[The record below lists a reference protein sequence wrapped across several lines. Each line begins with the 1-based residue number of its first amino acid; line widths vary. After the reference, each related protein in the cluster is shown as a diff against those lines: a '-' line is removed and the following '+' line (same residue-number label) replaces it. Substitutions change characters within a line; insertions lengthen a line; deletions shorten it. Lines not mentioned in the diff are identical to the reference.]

1 MQKNYLTK
9 YLKYKRKYLNL
20 SVQYGK
26 GINYSWHIINGSN
39 TREAN
44 PQEELELEGKY
55 NKASATKIIFNG
67 ITYCITDNGDYIN
80 GDNILKREE
89 KITNI
94 DPNEQLLFNQLKL
107 CAEKHGAILRVAGG
121 WVRDKILKKSNDDID
136 IAVQYMSGRVFSEHL
151 FKYINELGNGWN
163 CSDIAIISENAE
175 KSKNLETATL
185 KITIPNGIKFELD
198 FVGLRSEVYDG
209 LSRVPIV
216 VPATPE
222 KDATRR
228 DLTINAL
235 FYNINT
241 NKIEDYI
248 GGVRDIFSGVI
259 RTPLDP
265 TVTFRDDPL
274 RMLRALRFRSRFS
287 FTLDDGIVRAMQN
300 PELQQKLGSTISEE
314 RIGQEII
321 GFFKKGSNPKLAFN
335 AIYDNGL
342 WYVLFGFREIGNWGE
357 KSIKL
362 INKLDDLSQ
371 ENILAALTLPL
382 YVNDKVNAAN
392 LGKKGKGS
400 LEKFYI
406 NKIRLTRVDF
416 RKSEII
422 NECIY
427 DIQNLPKDIKTWKR
441 STIALIVKEALKEEL
456 YKYAMEIGKI
466 FDKDLFEN
474 VEKFVIDNKLENCYL
489 IKKFKGPDI
498 KCIFDIE
505 NKYLNNLLDILYVW
519 QFDNPDKKLDDV
531 VKEKAYFLRELNK
544 N

>member
-1 MQKNYLTK
+1 MEKYYLTK
-9 YLKYKRKYLNL
+9 YLKYKKKYLNL

-26 GINYSWHIINGSN
+26 GINYSWHIINGSE

-44 PQEELELEGKY
+44 AQEELELEGQY

-67 ITYCITDNGDYIN
+67 ITFSITDNGDYIN
-80 GDNILKREE
+80 GNNILKREI

-94 DPNEQLLFNQLKL
+94 DVNERELFDQLRA
-107 CAEKHGAILRVAGG
+107 CAIEHGAILRVAGG

-136 IAVQYMSGRVFSEHL
+136 IAVENMSGRVFSEHL
-151 FKYINELGNGWN
+151 FKHIKKLGKGWD
-163 CSDIAIISENAE
+163 CSDIAIIAANAE

-198 FVGLRSEVYDG
+198 FVGLRSEVYDDS
-209 LSRVPIV
+209 SRVPIV
-216 VPATPE
+216 VPATPD

-259 RTPLDP
+259 RTPVDP
-265 TVTFRDDPL
+265 IVTFRDDPL
-274 RMLRALRFRSRFS
+274 RMLRALRFLSRFG
-287 FTLDDGIVRAMQN
+287 FTLDKGIVSAMQN
-300 PELQQKLGSTISEE
+300 HELQEKLGSTISEE

-342 WYVLFGFREIGNWGE
+342 WYVLFGFREIVNWGE
-357 KSIKL
+357 ESIKL

-382 YVNDKVNAAN
+382 YVNDKSRN

-400 LEKFYI
+400 LEQFYI
-406 NKIRLTRVDF
+406 KKIRLTKVDLG
-416 RKSEII
+416 KSETI
-422 NECIY
+422 NKCIY
-427 DIQNLPKDIKTWKR
+427 DIRNLPKDIKTWKR
-441 STIALIVKEALKEEL
+441 STIALIVKEALEEKL
-456 YKYAMEIGKI
+456 YKYVMEIGKI
-466 FDKDLFEN
+466 IDKDLFEN
-474 VEKFVIDNKLENCYL
+474 VEKFVIDNNLEHCYL

-498 KCIFDIE
+498 KCIFDVE
-505 NKYLNNLLDILYVW
+505 ARYLNTLLDIILAW

-531 VKEKAYFLRELNK
+531 RKEKDYFLGELNK
-544 N
+544 